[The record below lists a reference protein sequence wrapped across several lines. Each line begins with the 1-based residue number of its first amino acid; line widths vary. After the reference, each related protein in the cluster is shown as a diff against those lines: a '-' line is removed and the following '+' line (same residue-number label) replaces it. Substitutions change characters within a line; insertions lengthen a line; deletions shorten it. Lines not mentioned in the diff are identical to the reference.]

1 MKVRMTTFLPLAL
14 LRTGQESKLPSVFRW
29 YLRRTKAESIQRE
42 QLKEV
47 EGLETNLA
55 VNVEG
60 KKKT

>member
-1 MKVRMTTFLPLAL
+1 MKVKMTTFLPLPL
-14 LRTGQESKLPSVFRW
+14 PRTGQESKLPFVFRW

-47 EGLETNLA
+47 EGLEANLG

>member
-1 MKVRMTTFLPLAL
+1 MKVKMTTFLPLTL
-14 LRTGQESKLPSVFRW
+14 LRTGQKSKLPSVFRW

-47 EGLETNLA
+47 EGLEANLG